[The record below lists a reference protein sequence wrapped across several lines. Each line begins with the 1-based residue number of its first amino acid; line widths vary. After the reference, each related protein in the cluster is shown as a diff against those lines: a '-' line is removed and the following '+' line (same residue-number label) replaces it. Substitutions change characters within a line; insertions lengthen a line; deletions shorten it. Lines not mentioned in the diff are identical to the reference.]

1 MPPTTHKLR
10 GGNMAIAAD
19 TPLQI
24 DQPYNIV
31 IFLSFFS
38 PIVLVSLVTFL
49 SFVFQNFKGLIYLGY
64 VLAAA
69 ILRHYIYYISGGS
82 SQTNAPGAAAICN
95 SIKYSTYGNATFSV
109 FIFAFTI
116 MYLFLPMFINN
127 AANWWI
133 FSLLVG
139 YGFLDVFIKYQHQCY
154 TGVSEILLNAL
165 YGLTIST
172 CFILAMYAGGASKYL
187 FFNEMNTGTDTC
199 SKPANQQFK
208 CKAYKNG
215 ELLGTI

>member
-1 MPPTTHKLR
+1 MPAILHKQR
-10 GGNMAIAAD
+10 GGN
-19 TPLQI
+19 TQPLQI

-38 PIVLVSLVTFL
+38 PIILVSLVTFL

-64 VLAAA
+64 ILAAA
-69 ILRHYIYYISGGS
+69 MLRYYVYYISGG
-82 SQTNAPGAAAICN
+82 TPDNNTGAAICG
-95 SIKYSTYGNATFSV
+95 SIKYSTYGNTTFSV
-109 FIFAFTI
+109 FIFAFTL

-133 FSLLVG
+133 FSLLLG
-139 YGFLDVFIKYQHQCY
+139 YGILDVFIKYQHQCY
-154 TGVSEILLNAL
+154 TGISEILLNAL
-165 YGLTIST
+165 YGLTISSV
-172 CFILAMYAGGASKYL
+172 FIIAMYSGGASKYL

-215 ELLGTI
+215 ELLGSVPSPA